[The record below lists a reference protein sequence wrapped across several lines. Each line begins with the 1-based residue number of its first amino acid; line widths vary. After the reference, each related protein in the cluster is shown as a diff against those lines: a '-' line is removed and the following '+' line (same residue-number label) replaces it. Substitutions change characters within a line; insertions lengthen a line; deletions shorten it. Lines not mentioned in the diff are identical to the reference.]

1 MMNLKNSL
9 NYGEVKIFLSRNEFQ
24 IFYLNNQGLIHF
36 NNTYMRDKCEKLVLK
51 K

>member
-9 NYGEVKIFLSRNEFQ
+9 NYGEVKILLSKNEFQ
-24 IFYLNNQGLIHF
+24 IFSLNNQDLIHF

-51 K
+51 N